1 MREYKYTFEYY
12 RYQLVPTKV
21 SQLAIDNVPY
31 TVEKL
36 KEMKNHFFSE
46 ILSKVSFRY
55 RDKDLPSTLCYHQ
68 GELFMLLLGNNKAVE
83 YIEDFEKKK
92 IKSDPFS
99 IVVIDNGP
107 DNQIIAIRNDSRA
120 FSSADSIAKLLQET
134 INRHLNYYNLEM
146 HVEAISDGN
155 DFWDAIQ
162 SSKNEVVKISFE
174 IIKPNVSNI
183 SGALTDDIK
192 GLIDKYHSHKTV
204 LSMEASSSG
213 QLININKNDK
223 DMSSLADYTAKGGGR
238 SFVKF
243 KDKTTYDSR
252 KHIKKKIQKTLLDLK
267 NSTQEQLSD
276 LIGKIL
282 K

>member
-1 MREYKYTFEYY
+1 MRKYKYVFEYY

-21 SQLAIDNVPY
+21 SQLSIDNVPY

-36 KEMKNHFFSE
+36 KEMKNQFFSE
-46 ILSKVSFRY
+46 IISKISFRY

-68 GELFMLLLGNNKAVE
+68 GDLFMLLLGNNKAVE

-99 IVVIDNGP
+99 IVVVDNAP
-107 DNQIIAIRNDSRA
+107 DKQIVAIRNDSRA
-120 FSSADSIAKLLQET
+120 FSSADTIARLLQET
-134 INRHLNYYNLEM
+134 INKHLNYFNLEM
-146 HVEAISDGN
+146 HIEAISDGKG
-155 DFWDAIQ
+155 FWDAIQ
-162 SSKNEVVKISFE
+162 LSKNEVVKISFE

-213 QLININKNDK
+213 QLINISKDDK
-223 DMSSLADYTAKGGGR
+223 DMSGLADYTSEGGGR
-238 SFVKF
+238 SYVKF
-243 KDKTTYDSR
+243 KDKSIYDSR
-252 KHIKKKIQKTLLDLK
+252 KHIKKKIQETLLDLK
-267 NSTQEQLSD
+267 NSTQEQLSN
-276 LIGKIL
+276 LIRQIL